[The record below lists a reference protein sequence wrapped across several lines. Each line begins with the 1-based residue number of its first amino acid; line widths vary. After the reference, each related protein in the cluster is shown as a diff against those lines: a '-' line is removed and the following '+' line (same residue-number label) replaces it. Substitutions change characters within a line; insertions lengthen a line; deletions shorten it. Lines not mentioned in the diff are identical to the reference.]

1 MPNTS
6 SRSQSAILFFQ
17 RLLRFGR
24 RVLGRF
30 WANHGILLAGGV
42 GYNVLLS
49 AIPLAALLGVVL
61 SHIVPE
67 AKLLEVISFQARL
80 LGTGQSAL
88 LVEAVK
94 TFLNSREVVGFI
106 SVPVMLFFSSFAFR
120 MMEDAIAI
128 IFHRPD
134 APSRSFWVS
143 AVLPFAF
150 ILVLGIGLLSLTLVV
165 IFADLFYDRP
175 GTVLYPLS
183 FLCMFVLFSAIYKV
197 LPIVRIKPSRAIIGG
212 FVAALLW
219 EGTRLVLMYY
229 LQNVSF
235 VNVIYGSLTTSIII
249 LITLEVGAIILLL
262 GAQVIAE
269 LEDSAYAGLPWYQGA
284 RLREQKNVPGA
295 PRRRAEDR
303 VQ

>member
-1 MPNTS
+1 MSDT
-6 SRSQSAILFFQ
+6 RSQSTVLFVQ
-17 RLLRFGR
+17 HLLRFAR
-24 RVLGRF
+24 RVVGRF